1 VELLNSLYAPN
12 VGIFLAFLSSIFWG
26 VGGFFAGQASRRASL
41 LPILSLDIFIG
52 ICVVTPLSFLVAE
65 SFTVKDFLIGGFAG
79 LFGIG
84 GAAFLYIGMKK
95 APYVTV
101 IPASGVI
108 GALLPVVWG
117 VISGDNLSFLH
128 IVAIVVGLISIALTS
143 GVSFQTFT
151 GSLIGLREG
160 ILAGLGFG
168 GFFVVIENT
177 SKDTEPWA
185 SVGSRVFPLIILL
198 LLLRLSAN
206 KEKPPRNALP
216 YVLGA
221 GLANVSA
228 STCFLFAVNR
238 GMLSITSL
246 LSALYPAITVLI
258 AHFIIS
264 EKMTK
269 SQIYGVGAAIFSM
282 TSIAIG

>member
-1 VELLNSLYAPN
+1 MLNSLYAPK

-26 VGGFFAGQASRRASL
+26 VGGFCAGQASRRAAL
-41 LPILSLDIFIG
+41 LPILTLDIFIG
-52 ICVVTPLSFLVAE
+52 ICVVTPLSFLVAD
-65 SFTVKDFLIGGFAG
+65 SFTLKDFLIGGFAG

-84 GAAFLYIGMKK
+84 GAGFLYAGMQK
-95 APYVTV
+95 ATYVTV
-101 IPASGVI
+101 IPASGVVS
-108 GALLPVVWG
+108 ALVPVVWG
-117 VISGDNLSFLH
+117 VFSGDNLSFLT
-128 IVAIVVGLISIALTS
+128 L
-143 GVSFQTFT
+143 QTFT
-151 GSLIGLREG
+151 GSLNGLKEG

-185 SVGSRVFPLIILL
+185 SVGSRVFPLFILL
-198 LLLRLSAN
+198 FILRLTRNSQ
-206 KEKPPRNALP
+206 KPSKTAIP
-216 YVLGA
+216 YVLGS
-221 GLANVSA
+221 GLANVTA

-258 AHFIIS
+258 AHFLIS

-269 SQIYGVGAAIFSM
+269 SQIFGVGAAIFSM
-282 TSIAIG
+282 ASIAIG

>member
-1 VELLNSLYAPN
+1 MLNSLYAPK

-26 VGGFFAGQASRRASL
+26 VGGFCAGQASRRAAL
-41 LPILSLDIFIG
+41 LPILTLDIFIG
-52 ICVVTPLSFLVAE
+52 ICVVTPLSFLVAD
-65 SFTVKDFLIGGFAG
+65 SFTLKDFLIGGFAG

-84 GAAFLYIGMKK
+84 GAGFLYAGMQK
-95 APYVTV
+95 ATYVTV
-101 IPASGVI
+101 IPASGVVS
-108 GALLPVVWG
+108 ALVPVVWG
-117 VISGDNLSFLH
+117 VFSGDNLSFLH
-128 IVAIVVGLISIALTS
+128 IVAVVVGLVSIALTF
-143 GVSFQTFT
+143 GVTLQTFT
-151 GSLIGLREG
+151 GSLNGLKEG

-185 SVGSRVFPLIILL
+185 SVGSRVFPLFILL
-198 LLLRLSAN
+198 FILRLTRNSQ
-206 KEKPPRNALP
+206 KPSKTAIP
-216 YVLGA
+216 YVLGS
-221 GLANVSA
+221 GLANVTA

-258 AHFIIS
+258 AHFLIS

-269 SQIYGVGAAIFSM
+269 SQIFGVGAAIFSM
-282 TSIAIG
+282 ASIAIG